1 MKKYYICPICGYDK
15 LEEPPYDE
23 FGEPSY
29 EICPCCGIEFGFDLE
44 NDHITQD
51 EYRKKWINNGGEW
64 FDPQEKPQEWDI
76 RQQLKNVKK

>member
-44 NDHITQD
+44 NYHITQE

-64 FDPQEKPQEWDI
+64 FDPQEKPQKWDI